1 MSPYSARTLR
11 SLACLPFAAS
21 AAAAQAAPLDLRA
34 QELDLHDV
42 AWTFHHENVLGT
54 CMQLTLRAATH
65 RASELAE
72 AAVLTSIDRHNLL
85 LSAWRSDSEL
95 ARWLT
100 TRNQAASVS
109 PELLDVLGLFDRW
122 RERTAG
128 ALNPAAEA
136 AARLWQTALALGRQP
151 LASELAQAV
160 AAMQQQHWLLNPA
173 NRTATHLTATP
184 LTLASFTKSYIA
196 DRAANAAL
204 NAGATG
210 VMLNIGGDIVVR
222 GNLAQTVAIANPL
235 ADSENDAPIDRVLL
249 RDRAI
254 ATSGSY
260 RRGLSLESG
269 ARQPEMSHIF
279 DPRTARPT
287 GYILSSSVIAQ
298 DPATAGAL
306 ATAFSVLTPAE
317 SASVAQSASGI
328 DYLLLTRDGERIAS
342 DGWPSYQAP
351 TPRPS
356 YRAAAYTGPLAS
368 QAAKPGAL
376 WNRNFELVINLEIAA
391 ANDYRY
397 RRPYVAVW
405 VEDED
410 HFPVRTIALWYGKYR
425 WLSDLRYWYRDD
437 QVRTR
442 AEGGDITNTVSA
454 ATRPPGKYTLKWD
467 GTDNHGK
474 PVKAGKYTIMIEA
487 SREHGGY
494 DIFHQEMDFNGQP
507 SQHTFP
513 AGNELGAIT
522 LDYQKQ

>member
-1 MSPYSARTLR
+1 MSPYTTRTLR

-21 AAAAQAAPLDLRA
+21 AAAHGAPLDLNLQDA
-34 QELDLHDV
+34 LHDV
-42 AWTFHHENVLGT
+42 AWTFHHENILGSS
-54 CMQLTLRAATH
+54 MQLTLRAATH
-65 RASELAE
+65 SASELAE
-72 AAVLTSIDRHNLL
+72 AAVLSSIDRRNLL

-95 ARWLT
+95 TRWLS
-100 TRNQAASVS
+100 TRNRPIAVP
-109 PELLDVLGLFDRW
+109 PELLDVLALFDLW

-136 AARLWQTALALGRQP
+136 AARLWQSALAVGRQP
-151 LASELAQAV
+151 IASELAQAIAEV
-160 AAMQQQHWLLNPA
+160 QQTHWRLDPA
-173 NRTATHLTATP
+173 NRTATHLTPTP
-184 LTLASFTKSYIA
+184 ITLASFTKSYIA

-204 NAGATG
+204 SAGATG

-222 GNLAQTVAIANPL
+222 GDLAQTVAIANPL

-260 RRGLSLESG
+260 RRGISLASD
-269 ARQPEMSHIF
+269 ARQPEFSHIF
-279 DPRTARPT
+279 DPRTAQPT
-287 GYILSSSVIAQ
+287 GHIVSSSVIAK
-298 DPATAGAL
+298 DAATAGAL
-306 ATAFSVLTPAE
+306 ATAFSVLTPDE
-317 SASVAQSASGI
+317 SRSLAQSTPGI
-328 DYLLLTRDGERIAS
+328 DYLLFTRDRERIAS
-342 DGWPSYQAP
+342 DGWQSYQAP
-351 TPRPS
+351 TPRPT
-356 YRAAAYTGPLAS
+356 YRPAAYTEPRPP
-368 QAAKPGAL
+368 QAAKPGAS
-376 WNRNFELVINLEIAA
+376 WNPNFDLVINLEIAPA
-391 ANDYRY
+391 GDSYRY

-405 VEDED
+405 VEDEN

-454 ATRPPGKYTLKWD
+454 ATRPPGRYTLKWD

-474 PVKAGKYTIMIEA
+474 PVKAGKYTIMVEA

-507 SQHTFP
+507 AQHTFP
-513 AGNELGAIT
+513 AGNELGAVT
-522 LDYQKQ
+522 LDYRKQ

>member
-1 MSPYSARTLR
+1 VR
-11 SLACLPFAAS
+11 
-21 AAAAQAAPLDLRA
+21 
-34 QELDLHDV
+34 V
-42 AWTFHHENVLGT
+42 
-54 CMQLTLRAATH
+54 ATH
-65 RASELAE
+65 SASELAE
-72 AAVLTSIDRHNLL
+72 AAVLAAIDHHDLG

-95 ARWLT
+95 TRWLA
-100 TRNQAASVS
+100 TRNQPTAVS
-109 PELLDVLGLFDRW
+109 AELLDVLALFDHW

-136 AARLWQTALALGRQP
+136 AARVWKSAVAESRQP
-151 LASELAQAV
+151 IASELAQAV
-160 AAMQQQHWLLNPA
+160 AAMQQTHWQLDPA
-173 NRTATHLTATP
+173 NRTATHLTAAP
-184 LTLASFTKSYIA
+184 LTLASFTKSYIT

-204 NAGATG
+204 SAGATG

-260 RRGLSLESG
+260 RRGLSLAPSAG
-269 ARQPEMSHIF
+269 VPEFSHIF
-279 DPRTARPT
+279 DPRTAQPT
-287 GYILSSSVIAQ
+287 GHILSSSVIAK

-317 SASVAQSASGI
+317 SRSLAQSTPGI
-328 DYLLLTRDGERIAS
+328 EYLLFTRDGERIAS
-342 DGWPSYQAP
+342 DGWQSYQAP
-351 TPRPS
+351 TPRAT
-356 YRAAAYTGPLAS
+356 YRHAAYTEP
-368 QAAKPGAL
+368 QAKPGAL
-376 WNRNFELVINLEIAA
+376 WNRGFELVINLEIAA

-405 VEDED
+405 VEDEN

-437 QVRTR
+437 QVRTQ

-467 GTDNHGK
+467 GTDNHDK
-474 PVKAGKYTIMIEA
+474 PVKAGKYSIMIEA

-507 SQHTFP
+507 AQHTFP
-513 AGNELGAIT
+513 AGNELGAVT
-522 LDYQKQ
+522 LEYQKQ

>member
-1 MSPYSARTLR
+1 MSLYSSRTLR

-21 AAAAQAAPLDLRA
+21 AADVHAAPLDMGLHD
-34 QELDLHDV
+34 LDLHDV

-54 CMQLTLRAATH
+54 SMELTLRAATH

-72 AAVLTSIDRHNLL
+72 AAVLATIDRHNLL
-85 LSAWRSDSEL
+85 LSAWRGDSEL
-95 ARWLT
+95 IRWLST
-100 TRNQAASVS
+100 GNQPVAVS
-109 PELLDVLGLFDRW
+109 PELLDVLALFDHW
-122 RERTAG
+122 RERTEG

-136 AARLWQTALALGRQP
+136 AARLWQSALAASRQP
-151 LASELAQAV
+151 FASELAQAV
-160 AAMQQQHWLLNPA
+160 AAMQQTHWRLDPA
-173 NRTATHLTATP
+173 NGTATHLTSSP

-196 DRAANAAL
+196 DHAANAAL
-204 NAGATG
+204 RAGATG

-222 GNLAQTVAIANPL
+222 GDLAQTVAIADPL
-235 ADSENDAPIDRVLL
+235 ADSENDAPIARVQL

-260 RRGLSLESG
+260 RRGLSIAPSAG
-269 ARQPEMSHIF
+269 APELSHIF
-279 DPRTARPT
+279 DPRTAQPT
-287 GYILSSSVIAQ
+287 GHILSSSVIAQ

-317 SASVAQSASGI
+317 SKSLAQSTPGI
-328 DYLLLTRDGERIAS
+328 DYLLFTRDGERIAS
-342 DGWPSYQAP
+342 DGWQSYQVATRP
-351 TPRPS
+351 T
-356 YRAAAYTGPLAS
+356 YRTAAYAEP
-368 QAAKPGAL
+368 QAAKTGAL

-437 QVRTR
+437 QVRTK

-474 PVKAGKYTIMIEA
+474 PVKAGKYTIMVEA

-507 SQHTFP
+507 DQHTFP
-513 AGNELGAIT
+513 AGNELGNVT
-522 LDYQKQ
+522 LDYRKQ